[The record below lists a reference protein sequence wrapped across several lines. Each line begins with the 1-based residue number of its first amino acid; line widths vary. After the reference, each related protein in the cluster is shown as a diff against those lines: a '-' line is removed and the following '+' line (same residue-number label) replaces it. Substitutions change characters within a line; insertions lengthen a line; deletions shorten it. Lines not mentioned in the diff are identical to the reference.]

1 MSYEIRDKLL
11 LIQNLVNSIFLQNQ
25 KYKGIGLKCKF
36 IQWSLEYCQYI
47 YSTLH
52 CRLDAILQQLN
63 AQIEAEVHR
72 KTGHSKDITFYI
84 GKFLQWLSQ
93 LSGKIYARN
102 QTLFLKWL
110 IFLEKKNLSNMADR
124 Y

>member
-25 KYKGIGLKCKF
+25 KYKGIGLKCKL

-63 AQIEAEVHR
+63 AQIEAEVLWKNRTEQKHYVLF
-72 KTGHSKDITFYI
+72 TLENVCSGSASSV
-84 GKFLQWLSQ
+84 GKSMQVTKHYF
-93 LSGKIYARN
+93 
-102 QTLFLKWL
+102 
-110 IFLEKKNLSNMADR
+110 
-124 Y
+124 